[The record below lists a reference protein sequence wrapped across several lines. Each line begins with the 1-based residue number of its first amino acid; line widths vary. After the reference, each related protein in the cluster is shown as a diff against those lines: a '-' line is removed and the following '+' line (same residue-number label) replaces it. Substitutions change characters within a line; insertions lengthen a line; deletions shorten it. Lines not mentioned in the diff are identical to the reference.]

1 MDLSVDMNLKVFL
14 PFQICFALLI
24 SMAITISKS
33 SGLSN
38 GQTLI
43 KSFKI
48 DANDLKHL
56 RKQLDAYDT
65 ELTWRYMDFCL
76 EKLEKMISELNE
88 KEKSMK
94 SLLEKINEL
103 IKM

>member
-1 MDLSVDMNLKVFL
+1 MNLKALL

-33 SGLSN
+33 NGLSN

-48 DANDLKHL
+48 DDNDLKHL
-56 RKQLDAYDT
+56 KKQLDAYDT
-65 ELTWRYMDFCL
+65 ELMWRYMDFCL
-76 EKLEKMISELNE
+76 KKLEKMMSELNE
-88 KEKSMK
+88 KEKNVK
-94 SLLEKINEL
+94 SLLETINEL
-103 IKM
+103 IKK

>member
-1 MDLSVDMNLKVFL
+1 MNLKVLL

-33 SGLSN
+33 NGLSN

-48 DANDLKHL
+48 DDNDLKHL
-56 RKQLDAYDT
+56 KKQLDAYDT
-65 ELTWRYMDFCL
+65 ELMWRYMDFCL
-76 EKLEKMISELNE
+76 KKLEKMMSELNE
-88 KEKSMK
+88 KEKNVK
-94 SLLEKINEL
+94 SLLETINEL
-103 IKM
+103 IKK

>member
-1 MDLSVDMNLKVFL
+1 MNLKLLL

-33 SGLSN
+33 NGLSN

-48 DANDLKHL
+48 DDNDLKHL
-56 RKQLDAYDT
+56 KKQLDAYDT
-65 ELTWRYMDFCL
+65 ELMWRYMDFCL
-76 EKLEKMISELNE
+76 KKLEKMMSELNE
-88 KEKSMK
+88 KEKNMK
-94 SLLEKINEL
+94 SLLETINEL
-103 IKM
+103 IKK